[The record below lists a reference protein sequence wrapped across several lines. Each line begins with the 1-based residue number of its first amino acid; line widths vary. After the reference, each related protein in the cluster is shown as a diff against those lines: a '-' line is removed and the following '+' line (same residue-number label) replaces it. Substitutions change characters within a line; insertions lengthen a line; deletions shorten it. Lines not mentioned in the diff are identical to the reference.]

1 MTEHQDFV
9 QYVKRYYGKL
19 ENPDFPGLPI
29 TPYNL
34 ESQLSLLKQN
44 GLKPNLQGAV
54 FIACGLYL
62 NSNKLIKPFHKQV
75 LLATILS
82 ELYMTR
88 HELENKDVF
97 NLIKE
102 AYDKQSSAPYKKDAS
117 LVLDLF
123 ERLIR

>member
-9 QYVKRYYGKL
+9 QYVKRYYSKL
-19 ENPDFPGLPI
+19 EKPNFPGLLI
-29 TPYNL
+29 APYNL

-75 LLATILS
+75 LLSTILS
-82 ELYMTR
+82 ELYMAR
-88 HELENKDVF
+88 HELENKDMF

-102 AYDKQSSAPYKKDAS
+102 AYDKQSSVPYKKDTS